1 MDDSDVFSEL
11 EQDNNPLLHQAASQN
26 AMAGSPGSM
35 GKGSPPNT
43 SVRASSPSGQALQDS
58 FVDFSSTSLVK
69 NSLGLSQKIKRML
82 NAGPRLHIDV
92 VLSERL
98 AGTNVVVYLIKLD
111 VEKLGDPVIVKRRY
125 LEFKSLRDTLVQLFP
140 TTVVPPIP
148 EKHSLLT
155 YLINSIDSSREVSVV
170 EVRRRQFLKF
180 LKDVVFEESSALL
193 KECPLF
199 LKFLDPNYELA
210 WENAMHEPPASLLPQ
225 NLLLANPNNP
235 TDQNGLYFLMPRING
250 FDINAPDNL
259 PALRKINDDLH
270 NLYSDINLYN
280 LKENKVPQKHMAED
294 FSNIP
299 VQLINFEINFHQNIR
314 VLSDLHKLNNRNVR
328 NLELMVKTLIELG
341 ANLNNFSLQI
351 HEMISLDNNQLSSA
365 VEKFGSTLDSSFLNF
380 EHFLYAHV
388 TPAWEEP
395 ITQFIQYYF
404 SALQLIKFYK
414 YKLLQY
420 KLLYKLKFNKVQELA
435 SFTYNQQSIK
445 RLKEL
450 DIDSPSIQSAIRR
463 IESKQKLKGGSG
475 QLGKSWYGLFGGNKS
490 AQFTLPDE
498 RIADPHRNSSVYS
511 SSTDRSSGSD
521 GLSPDRN
528 VQHRMEHIEKELDK
542 LDQLINLFNGDLSK
556 LTASLEINLQEYM
569 DKMEKKWLTVMLA
582 LVQAGTQLF
591 TENLACW
598 TEFKEGMEKFSSE
611 LTDTSAAVDAFCEN
625 LPQENQTR

>member
-11 EQDNNPLLHQAASQN
+11 EQDNNPLLHQPAPYS
-26 AMAGSPGSM
+26 GSVESPSPTAL
-35 GKGSPPNT
+35 KGSPPT
-43 SVRASSPSGQALQDS
+43 SNGRTNSPSGQALQDS

-82 NAGPRLHIDV
+82 NAGSQLHIDV

-98 AGTNVVVYLIKLD
+98 AGTKVVVYLIKLD
-111 VEKLGDPVIVKRRY
+111 VDKLGDPVIVKRRY

-210 WENAMHEPPASLLPQ
+210 WENAMREPPASLLPQ

-259 PALRKINDDLH
+259 PPLRKINEDLH

-280 LKENKVPQKHMAED
+280 LKENRVQRKHLAED

-328 NLELMVKTLIELG
+328 NLEQMVKTLIELG

-351 HEMISLDNNQLSSA
+351 HESISLDENQLSSA

-388 TPAWEEP
+388 TPVWEEP
-395 ITQFIQYYF
+395 ITLFIQYYF
-404 SALQLIKFYK
+404 SALQLVKFYK

-435 SFTYNQQSIK
+435 SFTYNQQLIK

-463 IESKQKLKGGSG
+463 IESKLKLKGNAAQGS
-475 QLGKSWYGLFGGNKS
+475 KSWYGLFGGNKS
-490 AQFTLPDE
+490 ATFTLPDE
-498 RIADPHRNSSVYS
+498 RTRHDANTQSHDTGAGSSL
-511 SSTDRSSGSD
+511 RSD
-521 GLSPDRN
+521 DMSPDRN
-528 VQHRMEHIEKELDK
+528 FQHRMEHIEKELDK
-542 LDQLINLFNGDLSK
+542 LDQLINLFNSDLSK

-591 TENLACW
+591 AENLACW
-598 TEFKEGMEKFSSE
+598 EEFKEGMESFSAE
-611 LTDTSAAVDAFCEN
+611 LTDTGLAVEAYCEG
-625 LPQENQTR
+625 LPQ